1 MYEAKQN
8 KEKVSRRID
17 NTMIQRKSHLFNSRG
32 TINIDTSKYEDKNLG
47 VLGLT
52 GIISYTPE
60 PEANDADPIKL
71 IQVVNATDLHS
82 NTPVNWSGDEQ
93 RRNKTR
99 TDAGWFLDHSA
110 KVLKP
115 RKTTEDE
122 RVPDAYIDS
131 FGFQEAPNCQH
142 GKKEKDVIV
151 PAMMHDNPHSSVPYK
166 FQAEVQVKGKESGE
180 EKIYG
185 HVKWGFES
193 EQKENGLHMK
203 EIYDPSFQD
212 EASNDFNEA
221 WTKFN
226 DVYRNPESIYS
237 PESMEKL
244 RPKTEEDWEEYRRR
258 CAKIFDNNN

>member
-1 MYEAKQN
+1 MAMYEARQN

-17 NTMIQRKSHLFNSRG
+17 NTMIQRKSHLFNRRG
-32 TINIDTSKYEDKNLG
+32 TIDINTSKYEDKELG

-52 GIISYTPE
+52 GIISYTPVQ
-60 PEANDADPIKL
+60 EANDANPIKL
-71 IQVVNATDLHS
+71 IQVVNATDLRS
-82 NTPVNWSGDEQ
+82 NTPMNWTGEEQ

-99 TDAGWFLDHSA
+99 TVAGWFLDHSA

-115 RKTTEDE
+115 RETTEDE

-131 FGFQEAPNCQH
+131 FGFQEAPDCQH
-142 GKKEKDVIV
+142 GKKEKDVII
-151 PAMMHDNPHSSVPYK
+151 PAIMQDKPQSSVPYK
-166 FQAEVQVKGKESGE
+166 FQAEVQVKGKESDG

-193 EQKENGLHMK
+193 EQKESGLHMK
-203 EIYDPSFQD
+203 EVYDPSFQD

-221 WTKFN
+221 LTKFN

-237 PESMEKL
+237 PENMKKLAEKG
-244 RPKTEEDWEEYRRR
+244 DFEEYIRRY
-258 CAKIFDNNN
+258 IEYNNN

>member
-1 MYEAKQN
+1 MYEARQN

-17 NTMIQRKSHLFNSRG
+17 NTIIQRKSHLFERRG
-32 TINIDTSKYEDKNLG
+32 TIDIDTSPYKDEVSG
-47 VLGLT
+47 ALGLT
-52 GIISYTPE
+52 GIISYTPVQ
-60 PEANDADPIKL
+60 EANDADPIRL
-71 IQVVNATDLHS
+71 IQIVNATDLRG
-82 NTPVNWSGDEQ
+82 NTPINWTGEEQ

-115 RKTTEDE
+115 RETITDN

-131 FGFQEAPNCQH
+131 FGFQDAPDCQH
-142 GKKEKDVIV
+142 GKKERDAIK
-151 PAMMHDNPHSSVPYK
+151 PAIMQDMPQSSNPYK
-166 FQAEVQVKGKESGE
+166 FQAEVQVKGKESDG

-193 EQKENGLHMK
+193 EQKEDGLHMK
-203 EIYDPSFQD
+203 ETYDPSFQD

-237 PESMEKL
+237 PENMVEL
-244 RPKTEEDWEEYRRR
+244 AKTNKIEEYIRRFTE
-258 CAKIFDNNN
+258 ISYNSD